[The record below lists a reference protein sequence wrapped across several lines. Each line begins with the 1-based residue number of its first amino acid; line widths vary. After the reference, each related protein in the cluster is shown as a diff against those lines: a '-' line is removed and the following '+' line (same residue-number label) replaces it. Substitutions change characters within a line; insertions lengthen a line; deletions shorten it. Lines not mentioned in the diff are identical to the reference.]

1 MHTHSSRVPNGLR
14 VEVKGESGRIA
25 YLGKNTDRDYELF
38 FNAAKSGVVMV
49 AVNWRLACPE
59 VEYILNDV
67 NVQILFVESEFECI
81 A

>member
-1 MHTHSSRVPNGLR
+1 M
-14 VEVKGESGRIA
+14 
-25 YLGKNTDRDYELF
+25 GKNTDRDYELF

-49 AVNWRLACPE
+49 AANWRLACPE